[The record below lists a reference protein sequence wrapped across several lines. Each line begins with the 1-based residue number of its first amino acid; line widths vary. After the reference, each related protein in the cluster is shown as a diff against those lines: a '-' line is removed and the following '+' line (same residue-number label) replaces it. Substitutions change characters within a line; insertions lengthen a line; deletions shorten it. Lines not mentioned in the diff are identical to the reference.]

1 MSMESDVQKLE
12 PGNLIRLFELDL
24 SEYSGGIQR
33 FHGHMQSGIITWQGL
48 EYAPIAIDVTGME
61 MNGGKTVAP
70 VLSIGNMIN
79 GQRGAVSA
87 LCLYFNDFVGAKLTV
102 HETFAHYLDP
112 VNFPE
117 GNPSASDSEAVSIWY
132 IEQKTSENVQQ
143 VQFEL
148 ASPTSYADMLIPTR
162 QITNRCTWCVRGE
175 YRGDSCGYTGP
186 YVDVDG
192 NPTTDP
198 EQDKCS
204 GLLDSGC
211 KPRFGADAELPFGG
225 FPSAGLLR

>member
-1 MSMESDVQKLE
+1 MSMKSDVQKLE

-24 SEYSGGIQR
+24 SNYSGGIQR
-33 FHGHMQSGIITWQGL
+33 FHGHMQQGEIIWQG
-48 EYAPIAIDVTGME
+48 ETYSPVNVDVSGME

-70 VLSIGNMIN
+70 TLTIGNMID
-79 GQRGAVSA
+79 GTRGAVSA
-87 LCLYFNDFVGAKLTV
+87 LCLYFNDFVGSKLTV
-102 HETFAHYLDP
+102 HETFAHYLDAD
-112 VNFPE
+112 NFPD
-117 GNPSASDSEAVSIWY
+117 GNPTASDSEVTSTWY

-148 ASPTSYADMLIPTR
+148 ASPASYADMLIPTR

-175 YRGDSCGYTGP
+175 YRGDSCGYTGG
-186 YVDVDG
+186 YVDKDG

-198 EQDKCS
+198 ALDKCS
-204 GLLDSGC
+204 GLIDSGC
-211 KPRFGADAELPFGG
+211 KPRFGEDAELPFGG